1 MADLLDLTENV
12 QNYRIYRGVDFPFT
26 LGFKNSVGVPIPIIA
41 DGWQVKAT
49 FREYKTGTLIQ
60 QMTIGAGLV
69 STGTYPQLSGKL
81 SGTLTLALPAGDDC
95 PAIIYQ
101 IYTVNA
107 QGVKQSYLAG
117 LFYLKKEVLQV

>member
-1 MADLLDLTENV
+1 MADLLDLTTNV

-26 LGFKNSVGVPIPIIA
+26 LGFKDSVGVPIPIIA

-81 SGTLTLALPAGDDC
+81 AGTGTAGLPVGDDC
-95 PAIIYQ
+95 PAIAYQ
-101 IYTVNA
+101 VNTVDPA
-107 QGVKQSYLAG
+107 GIKSAYLFGV
-117 LFYLKKEVLQV
+117 FYLKKEVPQV